1 MWTSLESNMTHIHPK
16 AFSVGAEAPR
26 HQGLGSSPVRGLQV
40 TKLPVF
46 SQQIHIINHLFLCSG
61 TDFKMSILGQS
72 AVKHSSN
79 KSLGTM
85 VTGSS
90 LAHETQVIQGFRIP
104 ATVNPEDGL
113 RLPSRHLCLAH
124 KFSKTIQ
131 TGLQIV
137 SWSLSPQSRVSVCV
151 CVWYDR
157 LFKFSAKQTT
167 VQTVPFSGAILDLQL
182 MLLLSLFMVRG
193 YRNYPWL
200 ANSTQLYSSS
210 MDANLWWGT
219 DNPKTCLPS
228 QINEAVQSQLP
239 IVGLRKAT

>member
-1 MWTSLESNMTHIHPK
+1 M
-16 AFSVGAEAPR
+16 
-26 HQGLGSSPVRGLQV
+26 
-40 TKLPVF
+40 
-46 SQQIHIINHLFLCSG
+46 QIL

-151 CVWYDR
+151 CVCVCDM
-157 LFKFSAKQTT
+157 
-167 VQTVPFSGAILDLQL
+167 ID
-182 MLLLSLFMVRG
+182 
-193 YRNYPWL
+193 
-200 ANSTQLYSSS
+200 SSS
-210 MDANLWWGT
+210 SVQNKPPFKRCHFQVRFLICNWCFCYLCSW
-219 DNPKTCLPS
+219 C
-228 QINEAVQSQLP
+228 EAIETTLD
-239 IVGLRKAT
+239 

>member
-1 MWTSLESNMTHIHPK
+1 
-16 AFSVGAEAPR
+16 
-26 HQGLGSSPVRGLQV
+26 
-40 TKLPVF
+40 
-46 SQQIHIINHLFLCSG
+46 
-61 TDFKMSILGQS
+61 MSILGQS

-137 SWSLSPQSRVSVCV
+137 SW
-151 CVWYDR
+151 
-157 LFKFSAKQTT
+157 KTI

-193 YRNYPWL
+193 DRNYPWL

-210 MDANLWWGT
+210 MDANLWWRT